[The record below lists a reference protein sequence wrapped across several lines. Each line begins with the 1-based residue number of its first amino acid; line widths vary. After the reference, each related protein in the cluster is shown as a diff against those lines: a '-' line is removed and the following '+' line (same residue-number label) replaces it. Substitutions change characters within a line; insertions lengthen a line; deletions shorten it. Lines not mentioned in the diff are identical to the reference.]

1 MRKSHR
7 VRHSESSSS
16 NSSASWSAV
25 EDDYDEDGPS
35 VLYGA
40 NAEDEYYAM
49 QPDYLASDARGP

>member
-40 NAEDEYYAM
+40 NTEDEYYAM

>member
-1 MRKSHR
+1 MK
-7 VRHSESSSS
+7 
-16 NSSASWSAV
+16 AQKAADG

-40 NAEDEYYAM
+40 NTEDEYSAM